1 MDRKVLLKR
10 SLFPG
15 TENIDPGVTTKE
27 LFRMANAHAEITVRM
42 DDHYRQYIETHIQPH
57 PIPDGKADLKE
68 RLTHYRILKCPSVRM
83 PLLLIWKQSSPYKE
97 EYGKDKDA
105 VPYIFV
111 KELGLALWR
120 KEQDR
125 LELSSPLRQTH
136 RLAKAVPHASRPA
149 CDAAMAYGLVI
160 AKHVGK
166 PKPHIDGTGRL
177 HEMMVRLEAAHLI
190 LAHEALCGLGYDDAR
205 CSEDQR

>member
-125 LELSSPLRQTH
+125 LNSAHPSAKLIASQRQYLIQAA
-136 RLAKAVPHASRPA
+136 RLV
-149 CDAAMAYGLVI
+149 DAAMAYGLVI